1 MELDRRNLN
10 RWRSQQNRSLC
21 IPNGGGHWREPEE
34 YTSSLCSHC
43 NSNTQIFHTF
53 FFSFSFSLLLLLPP
67 SSSSAK
73 FKKREGGVDRLDRFD
88 FLTFWLSFLG
98 FSRNKYGNFFF
109 NKRKMGFCL
118 SISWLGFSFSVGYKS
133 GGVKRLA
140 RLVRL
145 IYLYFFK
152 IMYNVI

>member
-53 FFSFSFSLLLLLPP
+53 FFSFSLLLLLPP

-98 FSRNKYGNFFF
+98 FSRNKYGNFFLIREKWDF
-109 NKRKMGFCL
+109 VC
-118 SISWLGFSFSVGYKS
+118 
-133 GGVKRLA
+133 
-140 RLVRL
+140 RLVGWVSVFQSVTNQVELRD
-145 IYLYFFK
+145 
-152 IMYNVI
+152 